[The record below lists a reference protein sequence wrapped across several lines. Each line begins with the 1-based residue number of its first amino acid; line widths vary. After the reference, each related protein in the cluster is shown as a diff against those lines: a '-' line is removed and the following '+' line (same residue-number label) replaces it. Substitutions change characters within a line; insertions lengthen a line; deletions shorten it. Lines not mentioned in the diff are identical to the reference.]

1 MKNQNDKFCCAGN
14 KSTVYCT
21 SQRNKERFPS
31 CLSQDNIFSGEIVL
45 EKVEKG
51 VNLQWE
57 VRHLEKKKKAGKSQ
71 KPLQP
76 FLYLWVWGFYE
87 AVWMFSGMSGL
98 HWNSVTGCIQAGA
111 ARPAVKSTVKE
122 IPMFGSQEA

>member
-1 MKNQNDKFCCAGN
+1 M
-14 KSTVYCT
+14 
-21 SQRNKERFPS
+21 
-31 CLSQDNIFSGEIVL
+31 SQDSIFSGEIVL

-57 VRHLEKKKKAGKSQ
+57 VRHLKKKKKGRE
-71 KPLQP
+71 KPEASAILSV
-76 FLYLWVWGFYE
+76 FICMGIYE

-111 ARPAVKSTVKE
+111 ARPAVKSSVKE
-122 IPMFGSQEA
+122 IPMFGS

>member
-57 VRHLEKKKKAGKSQ
+57 VRHLEKKKKGRE
-71 KPLQP
+71 KP
-76 FLYLWVWGFYE
+76 E
-87 AVWMFSGMSGL
+87 ASATLSVFMGL
-98 HWNSVTGCIQAGA
+98 GIL
-111 ARPAVKSTVKE
+111 
-122 IPMFGSQEA
+122 